1 MNIIIAVL
9 RLYPQLYHKNKM
21 IVFDDKIYI
30 GRMLRPIKEDTKFQ
44 LTGMN
49 FKLSA
54 GYLYLKNHTKII
66 LLWLSEFHITQA
78 AFNTSICDPLSEN
91 PPFSHIP

>member
-1 MNIIIAVL
+1 
-9 RLYPQLYHKNKM
+9 M

-54 GYLYLKNHTKII
+54 GYLYFTKII

-78 AFNTSICDPLSEN
+78 YVT
-91 PPFSHIP
+91 H